1 MHQSDEG
8 HIKILSML
16 KITISERKTTFM
28 IHANGVDKN
37 PRGVNVDR
45 TPALSSLNLSREK
58 QLVDQ

>member
-1 MHQSDEG
+1 MHQSDDG

-16 KITISERKTTFM
+16 KLTINERTTTFM
-28 IHANGVDKN
+28 IHANDVDKN

-45 TPALSSLNLSREK
+45 TPTLSSLNLNREK